1 MVIFHG
7 VPIKQ
12 QKIGLVVA
20 VFCVLILPLWIFGL
34 KSQGVETLLEQY
46 ILISTVLMA
55 ILFAVIAVKGDL
67 IVLENIE
74 APLFILLISIF
85 TDIYALFICL
95 LNSASVL
102 QINLFFSI
110 ATILL
115 FYAILEMNIMA
126 FALLESVKHAPSRED
141 TVDPQ

>member
-12 QKIGLVVA
+12 QKIGLIVG

-67 IVLENIE
+67 IVLEKIE

-85 TDIYALFICL
+85 TDIYALFISL
-95 LNSASVL
+95 LNSASIV

-126 FALLESVKHAPSRED
+126 FALLEYVKNAHSKEITGD
-141 TVDPQ
+141 S